1 MSSIL
6 SDPKVSR
13 KTWVKVEIEFDAHDP
28 EYGYDPQDGTEVH
41 AADVIE
47 NFAQWGLRGVYDG
60 LNCEVVA
67 DAEGVYSKE

>member
-1 MSSIL
+1 MTKDFVSPSR
-6 SDPKVSR
+6 SR

-47 NFAQWGLRGVYDG
+47 NFAQWGLRGVYIG
-60 LNCEVVA
+60 YNCEVVA